1 MRKGYHHKKTD
12 AAGNI
17 WYFDQNGKFH
27 REDGP
32 ALIKNNGAEEWW
44 RHGCLH
50 REDGPAVTT
59 DVMCRWYREGKLHRE
74 DGPAI
79 ELADGTKEWYREGK
93 LHREDGPAIEDA
105 DGTRRWY
112 LDGKRHR
119 ADGPAVEYQGGRG
132 GEHYLMGKMFVE
144 EDFRKIIDSVTL
156 CVMTSR

>member
-93 LHREDGPAIEDA
+93 LHREDGPA
-105 DGTRRWY
+105 
-112 LDGKRHR
+112 
-119 ADGPAVEYQGGRG
+119 VEYQGGRG